1 MKAYILT
8 ITFKDIEPAIWRKV
22 VMPAGA
28 TFNRLHE
35 MIQNVT
41 NFQSEWID
49 EPYHFFE
56 FVIDHEII
64 TNNPVTLE
72 DFKKSKRE
80 NLKFTVKSPTHT
92 KIDKYLEKYD
102 EILYCYDFGDGWQI
116 TIKVDE
122 VVNDYYFGFP
132 TVLAGEGAAPPEDV
146 GGPPGFMG
154 FLKVYNNK
162 DHPDF
167 LDTFRWA
174 EKQYF
179 KPFDRNQV
187 NDRLKYQKYQ
197 KTEWDKIDHANYVVL
212 SDKYRGPNQ

>member
-80 NLKFTVKSPTHT
+80 NLIFTVKSPTHT

-102 EILYCYDFGDGWQI
+102 EILYCYDMGDGWQI

-146 GGPPGFMG
+146 GGPPGFME

-167 LDTFRWA
+167 LDTFHWA

-179 KPFDRNQV
+179 KPFDSNQV
-187 NDRLKYQKYQ
+187 NDRLKYKKYQ